1 MIDSIEEY
9 RKKSKKDL
17 ADYISV
23 PYSQKDIKS
32 KLIISN
38 DENNYLVMT
47 SGWQNKKR
55 VHGCIIHLKIIK
67 DKIWIYRYGIEYGIA
82 NESVN
87 AGISKDKIVLG
98 FHPADIGQYTDFAVG

>member
-1 MIDSIEEY
+1 MGNIEKY
-9 RKKSKKDL
+9 RVKIKKIIT
-17 ADYISV
+17 DYVSV
-23 PYSQKDIKS
+23 PYSQRDIKA

-55 VHGCIIHLKIIK
+55 VHGCIIHLEII
-67 DKIWIYRYGIEYGIA
+67 DGKIWIHRDGTEYGIA
-82 NESVN
+82 NELVD

-98 FHPADIGQYTDFAVG
+98 FHPADIRQYTDFAVS